1 MRSVRLFFRVLCAL
15 PIHLERLD
23 LHAVQLALLT
33 SVNRRVI
40 SVIFI
45 ILVIFADLGYPGDL
59 LVIFEILLISVIS
72 VISVI
77 ATLQPTSCP
86 ALRLSSLGYTGL
98 THTPDLL

>member
-40 SVIFI
+40 SAIFI
-45 ILVIFADLGYPGDL
+45 VVIFADLGYLGDL

>member
-40 SVIFI
+40 SAIFI
-45 ILVIFADLGYPGDL
+45 VVIFADLGYLGDL

-86 ALRLSSLGYTGL
+86 ALRLSSF
-98 THTPDLL
+98 